1 MTLGAIIGRLQD
13 KAFVEQALAD
23 LDDIVL
29 LTSLQTAAAAAHEP
43 LCDVATG
50 LVGRFVQFAS
60 DEAWL
65 ALITSAMRA
74 SDPAAA
80 SLRCMLSTGLT
91 LDVKSHQ
98 CHAPQVSPS

>member
-13 KAFVEQALAD
+13 AAFVEQTLAD

-29 LTSLQTAAAAAHEP
+29 LSRLQTAAAVAHEP

-50 LVGRFVQFAS
+50 LVGRFVQVAT

-74 SDPAAA
+74 NDPAAA
-80 SLRCMLSTGLT
+80 SLRCMLSAALT
-91 LDVKSHQ
+91 LDVQSHQ
-98 CHAPQVSPS
+98 CRSPSAAPS